1 MAPLK
6 QLLSLP
12 ERGIISVIGGGGKTS
27 VIAHL
32 TDEFC
37 REGKTVLCTT
47 TTHIAALH
55 PVPPWVVLE
64 EEGQALDFAQIR
76 KLLARYRVVTCAK
89 KSQNPQKFSAPS
101 DQFFAQA
108 ETLADIVLIE
118 ADGARHLPFKAPA
131 EHEPVILAHTKHIIG
146 VAGMDA
152 AGVPILQRCHRPE
165 QVCAILGCSPQD
177 ILTPQ
182 MMAEVIV
189 SPLGYQKCVDH
200 SKAFSLVL
208 NKCDTLERISMAQ
221 QILSSLRLSHASFP
235 VAFTSLHQDKII
247 DPTKL

>member
-32 TDEFC
+32 ADEFC

-55 PVPPWVVLE
+55 PVPPWVILE

-89 KSQNPQKFSAPS
+89 KAQNPQKFSAPS
-101 DQFFAQA
+101 DQFFSQA

-152 AGVPILQRCHRPE
+152 AGAPILQHCHRPE

-182 MMAEVIV
+182 MMAKVLL
-189 SPLGYQKCVDH
+189 SPLGYQKCVDS

-208 NKCDTLERISMAQ
+208 NKCDTLERISSARE
-221 QILSSLRLSHASFP
+221 ILSCLRSSHASFP
-235 VAFTSLHQDKII
+235 VTFTSLHQDKII